1 MGFDNGMIEN
11 GDVAF
16 FTGHD
21 VYLLSFIMLW
31 GLSLI
36 RADSAIDTTQMA
48 TAIPQNTY
56 YTISSDAFYSQS
68 KGNVMSES
76 ITNGIVEEYETR
88 WYFAN
93 FCNT

>member
-1 MGFDNGMIEN
+1 
-11 GDVAF
+11 
-16 FTGHD
+16 
-21 VYLLSFIMLW
+21 MLW